1 MASALPPASVWLKNL
16 GARHSSSHSTLL
28 QGLAQV
34 QRSLS
39 SFRIRDSALS
49 GVLGAKLAFV
59 NLLYLS
65 KFGFT
70 VLVVHVILFTKQ
82 PRWRAREWRGVEE
95 RVGNNRR

>member
-70 VLVVHVILFTKQ
+70 VLVIHVILYLCHVLVLAVG
-82 PRWRAREWRGVEE
+82 ARF
-95 RVGNNRR
+95 RRSMLVC